1 VCDALLAIQMERSI
15 GILCPPGAVYYVV
28 VTRVLEPRC
37 TDEDE
42 YVYSCHFTVHMP
54 RLHAAWEVPLAV
66 ALHERRTVIRRAPH
80 CTRHVSSVE
89 VQGYKPGNR
98 DEAGRGKG
106 LVPGGLCSSSIGYP
120 RAHVLVV
127 GQSQRPL
134 RHSSPS
140 MTRQIG
146 VAIISLKKNYQRES
160 MIRA

>member
-1 VCDALLAIQMERSI
+1 MGGKAGTWGVAIENRDRGEKTVCDALLAIQMERSI

-80 CTRHVSSVE
+80 CTARTMSRPWRSRGTSRE
-89 VQGYKPGNR
+89 TETR
-98 DEAGRGKG
+98 RAEAKAW
-106 LVPGGLCSSSIGYP
+106 C
-120 RAHVLVV
+120 LVV
-127 GQSQRPL
+127 CAHHRSA
-134 RHSSPS
+134 
-140 MTRQIG
+140 TRARTYWLLVKASG
-146 VAIISLKKNYQRES
+146 LSGTALL
-160 MIRA
+160 A